1 MESTDK
7 HYYEALTPDTVLN
20 AVESMGLLTNGSL
33 LPLNSYENR
42 VYQVG
47 IEEDAPIIVKF
58 YREGRWDDDTILEEH
73 AFTLE
78 LAEHEIPVVPP
89 VVNNNGISLHQY
101 EQFRFSLY
109 LRRGGHWPDLESSE
123 NRKWL
128 GRFLGR
134 IHGLGASKPFKHRPE
149 LTIERLG
156 SQSCQYLLENGFIPV
171 DIEEA
176 YSTLTRD
183 LLEQI
188 KAAFGRAGNIR
199 TIRLH
204 GDVHPGNILWTDQ
217 GPHFVDFDDA
227 CTGPAIQDLWMLLSG
242 DRNEMS
248 VQISD
253 FLAGYTCF
261 NEFDPSELNMVE
273 ALRTLRLLHYSAW
286 LARRWSDPAFP
297 YNFPWFNTHRYWE
310 EQILSLREQ
319 AALMNEPALVWK

>member
-20 AVESMGLLTNGSL
+20 AVESMGMLTNGSL

-47 IEEDAPIIVKF
+47 IEEDAPIIVKL

-89 VVNNNGISLHQY
+89 IVDKQGSSLHRY
-101 EQFRFSLY
+101 EQFRFALY
-109 LRRGGHWPDLESSE
+109 LRRGGHWPDLDSGE

-134 IHGLGASKPFKHRPE
+134 IHGLGASKPFKHRVE

-156 SQSCQYLLENGFIPV
+156 VESCQFLLENGFIPV

-188 KAAFGRAGNIR
+188 KNAFDLAGNIR

-253 FLAGYTCF
+253 ILAGYTCF
-261 NEFDPSELNMVE
+261 NEFNPSELNLIE
-273 ALRTLRLLHYSAW
+273 ALRTLRLMHYSAW

-319 AALMNEPALVWK
+319 AALLNEPALIWK

>member
-1 MESTDK
+1 MESQDK

-20 AVESMGLLTNGSL
+20 AVESMGMLTNGSL
-33 LPLNSYENR
+33 LALNSYENR

-89 VVNNNGISLHQY
+89 VVDNNNISLHRY
-101 EQFRFSLY
+101 EQFRFALY
-109 LRRGGHWPDLESSE
+109 LRRGGHWPDLDSSE

-156 SQSCQYLLENGFIPV
+156 VQSCQYLLENQFIPN

-183 LLEQI
+183 LLEQV
-188 KAAFGRAGNIR
+188 KNAFDLAGNIR

-248 VQISD
+248 VQLSD
-253 FLAGYTCF
+253 ILEGYTCF
-261 NEFDPSELNMVE
+261 NEFDPSELNLIE

-286 LARRWSDPAFP
+286 LARRWCDPAFP
-297 YNFPWFNTHRYWE
+297 HNFPWFNTHRYWE

-319 AALMNEPALVWK
+319 AAILNEPALVWK

>member
-1 MESTDK
+1 MQAQPK
-7 HYYEALTPDTVLN
+7 HFYEDLIPDTILN
-20 AVESMGLLTNGSL
+20 AVESLGLYTDGTL
-33 LPLNSYENR
+33 LALNSYENR

-89 VVNNNGISLHQY
+89 VVDNNGISLHRY
-101 EQFRFSLY
+101 EQFRFALY
-109 LRRGGHWPDLESSE
+109 PRRGGHWPDLDGSE

-134 IHGLGASKPFKHRPE
+134 IHGLGASKPFKHRPK
-149 LTIERLG
+149 LTIEHLG
-156 SQSCQYLLENGFIPV
+156 VESCQYLLENGFIPI
-171 DIEEA
+171 DLEEA

-188 KAAFGRAGNIR
+188 KTIFGRAVNIR

-253 FLAGYTCF
+253 ILAGYTCF
-261 NEFDPSELNMVE
+261 NEFDSSELNLIE

-286 LARRWSDPAFP
+286 LARRWDDSAFP
-297 YNFPWFNTHRYWE
+297 HNFPWFNTHRYWE

-319 AALMNEPALVWK
+319 AALLNEPPLVWK